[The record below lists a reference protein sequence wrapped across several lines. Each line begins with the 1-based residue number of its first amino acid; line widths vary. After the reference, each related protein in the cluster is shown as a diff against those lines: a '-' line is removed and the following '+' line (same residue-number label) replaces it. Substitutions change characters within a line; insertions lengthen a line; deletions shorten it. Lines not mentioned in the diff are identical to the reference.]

1 LGLSAGPV
9 PARVDA
15 HVKAGLLGLL
25 DHAVGRGWDEQTA
38 ADLLGVD
45 ARRVRRWRARAVAG
59 RLHDER
65 PGGTPGHAILP
76 AERAAILD
84 LYEAWKDID
93 RSHRKLAHRG
103 SREGLVWVSEATVLR
118 VLREEHL
125 VLPGNPPREPRPRAD
140 WPDWVAWKP
149 NSIWIY
155 DFTHFTACGRA
166 AIAVL
171 DVVSRYWLTTLVSA
185 QETSLQVEVAFIDAL
200 TTAGLAHLID
210 LDTLRL
216 LRSGQIRL
224 SDLDGRPPVLL
235 AMSDNGPQMRSHDT
249 RQMMAAFAIGQQ
261 FGRPSTPTDQ
271 AWIES
276 LFGHV
281 KTEWPELEKVRDP
294 AQLITDLEQVRHEYN
309 TVRLHASIGYVTP
322 DDEHHGRADAIRAA
336 RRDGMA
342 RARQHRLDYR
352 REQKEKKQ

>member
-1 LGLSAGPV
+1 
-9 PARVDA
+9 VDA
-15 HVKAGLLGLL
+15 RVKAGLLQLL
-25 DHAVGRGWDEQTA
+25 DHAVGRGWDERAA
-38 ADLLGVD
+38 ADLLGVGV
-45 ARRVRRWRARAVAG
+45 RRARRWRARARRG
-59 RLHDER
+59 QLRDRR
-65 PGGTPGHAILP
+65 PGGMPGHAILP
-76 AERAAILD
+76 AERIAILD
-84 LYEAWKDID
+84 LYEAWKDVD

-103 SREGLVWVSEATVLR
+103 SRERLVWVSEATVLR

-125 VLPGNPPREPRPRAD
+125 ILPGNPPREPRGRAD

-166 AIAVL
+166 AIAVM

-185 QETSLQVEVAFIDAL
+185 QETSLQVEVAFINAL
-200 TTAGLAHLID
+200 RSAGLEHLID
-210 LDTLRL
+210 LDTLQL
-216 LRSGQIRL
+216 LRTGQISL
-224 SDLDGRPPVLL
+224 TDLDHRSPVLL
-235 AMSDNGPQMRSHDT
+235 AVSDNGPQMRSHDT

-281 KTEWPELEKVRDP
+281 KTEWPHLEAIRDP
-294 AQLITDLEQVRHEYN
+294 AQLITDLDQVRHEYN
-309 TVRLHASIGYVTP
+309 TVRLHAGIGYVTP
-322 DDEHHGRADAIRAA
+322 DDEHHGRADAIRTA

-342 RARQHRLDYR
+342 LARQKRLDYR
-352 REQKEKKQ
+352 REQKENKQ

>member
-9 PARVDA
+9 PSRVDA
-15 HVKAGLLGLL
+15 RVKAGLLELL
-25 DHAVGRGWDEQTA
+25 DHAVGRGWDEQAA
-38 ADLLGVD
+38 ADLLGVHV
-45 ARRVRRWRARAVAG
+45 RRARRWRARSRAG
-59 RLHDER
+59 RLSDAA
-65 PGGTPGHAILP
+65 PGGVPGHAILP
-76 AERAAILD
+76 SERAAILE

-103 SREGLVWVSEATVLR
+103 SREALVWVSEATVLR
-118 VLREEHL
+118 VLRQEHL
-125 VLPGNPPREPRPRAD
+125 ILPGNPPREPGARAD

-166 AIAVL
+166 AIAVM

-185 QETSLQVEVAFIDAL
+185 QETSLQVEVAFINAL
-200 TTAGLAHLID
+200 TTAGLDHRID
-210 LDTLRL
+210 LDTLHL

-224 SDLDGRPPVLL
+224 ADLDDRAPVLL
-235 AMSDNGPQMRSHDT
+235 AMSDNGPQMRSMAT

-281 KTEWPELEKVRDP
+281 KTEWPHLEAIRDP

-309 TVRLHASIGYVTP
+309 TVRLHAGIGYVTP

-336 RRDGMA
+336 RRRGMA
-342 RARQHRLDYR
+342 LARQQRLDYR
-352 REQKEKKQ
+352 REHKEKKQ

>member
-15 HVKAGLLGLL
+15 RVKAGLLDLL
-25 DHAVGRGWDEQTA
+25 DHATARGWDESAA
-38 ADLLGVD
+38 ADLLGIEV
-45 ARRVRRWRARAVAG
+45 RRARRWRARSRSG
-59 RLHDER
+59 RLADR
-65 PGGTPGHAILP
+65 SPGGTPGHAILP
-76 AERAAILD
+76 GERAAILD

-103 SREGLVWVSEATVLR
+103 SREHLVWVSEATVLR

-125 VLPGNPPREPRPRAD
+125 ILPGNPPREPRSRAD

-166 AIAVL
+166 AIAVM

-185 QETSLQVEVAFIDAL
+185 QETSLQVEVAFINAL
-200 TTAGLAHLID
+200 TTAGLEHLID
-210 LDTLRL
+210 LDTLDL
-216 LRSGQIRL
+216 LRAGRITL
-224 SDLDGRPPVLL
+224 ADLDDRSPVLL
-235 AMSDNGPQMRSHDT
+235 AVSDNGPQMRSTDT

-281 KTEWPELEKVRDP
+281 KTEWPHLETIRDP

-309 TVRLHASIGYVTP
+309 TVRLHAGIGYVTP

-336 RRDGMA
+336 RRDGMV
-342 RARQHRLDYR
+342 RARQQRLDYR
-352 REQKEKKQ
+352 REHKKEQQ